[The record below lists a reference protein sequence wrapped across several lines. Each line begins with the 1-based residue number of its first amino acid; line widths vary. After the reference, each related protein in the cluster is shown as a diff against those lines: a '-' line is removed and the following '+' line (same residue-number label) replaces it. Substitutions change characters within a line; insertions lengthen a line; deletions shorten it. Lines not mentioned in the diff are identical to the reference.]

1 MISNKIGVIKKKRH
15 IQNSTDV
22 GSENH
27 KAQLKNKY

>member
-1 MISNKIGVIKKKRH
+1 MTSNKIGVVKKRH